1 MRSRVNQASLMRIN
15 NDTMK
20 TNNSKSSL
28 KPYLRPMTNE
38 LPLDGSL
45 HLCNVSAGMGGGG
58 GGLHVTPV
66 PGNPGGAL

>member
-1 MRSRVNQASLMRIN
+1 
-15 NDTMK
+15 MK

-28 KPYLRPMTNE
+28 KPYLRPMTSE
-38 LPLDGSL
+38 LLLDGSL
-45 HLCNVSAGMGGGG
+45 HLCNVSPDVGGGA

>member
-1 MRSRVNQASLMRIN
+1 
-15 NDTMK
+15 MK

-45 HLCNVSAGMGGGG
+45 HLCNVSAGVGGGGG

>member
-1 MRSRVNQASLMRIN
+1 
-15 NDTMK
+15 MK

-28 KPYLRPMTNE
+28 KAYLRPVTNE
-38 LPLDGSL
+38 LPLDGCL
-45 HLCNVSAGMGGGG
+45 HLCNVSAGMGGGGGG